1 MTHANLWR
9 VSGDFWDNWKS
20 LDHEFTLA
28 GRWQRFVG
36 PGHWPDADMLP
47 IGHLSVGH
55 RSVDNDRFTHFT
67 RDEQLTHIS
76 LWSLLP
82 SPLMIGANL
91 PDNDDWTLALLTNPE
106 VLSVNQDPAGKPA
119 RKIAGQ
125 PQTGE
130 IWMKEL
136 ADGSFAVGI
145 FNRTNQPVTVDC
157 PWRNLGFQSA
167 PKVRDLW
174 LRADLGRQK
183 NFTGE
188 LPSHGCAL
196 LRVK

>member
-1 MTHANLWR
+1 
-9 VSGDFWDNWKS
+9 
-20 LDHEFTLA
+20 
-28 GRWQRFVG
+28 
-36 PGHWPDADMLP
+36 
-47 IGHLSVGH
+47 
-55 RSVDNDRFTHFT
+55 
-67 RDEQLTHIS
+67 
-76 LWSLLP
+76 
-82 SPLMIGANL
+82 MIGANL

-106 VLSVNQDPAGKPA
+106 VLAVNQDPAGKPA

-145 FNRTNQPVTVDC
+145 FNRTDQPVAVDC

-174 LRADLGRQK
+174 LRTDLGRQK

-188 LPSHGCAL
+188 LPSHGCAF